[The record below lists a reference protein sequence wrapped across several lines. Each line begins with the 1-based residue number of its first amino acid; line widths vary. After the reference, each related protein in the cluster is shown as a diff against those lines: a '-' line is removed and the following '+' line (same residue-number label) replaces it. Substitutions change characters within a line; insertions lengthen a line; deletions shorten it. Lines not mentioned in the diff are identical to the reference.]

1 MCSRH
6 FNRVMVR
13 RHHII
18 VGFAL
23 FILGL
28 MLSAEPGRAHK
39 PITSPFTYN
48 DDVFPILR
56 DRCARCHVPEGVAPM
71 SLMTYDDTVPWGES
85 IRVELLSGHMPPWS
99 VDAAPTRFRNAQSI
113 SAREMNVLLTWATGG
128 TPFGSPDKTPPPV
141 AVERRWAL
149 GTPDLEL
156 PLPNEFTLP
165 ANKQE
170 EIVEF
175 VVPTGF
181 SERRWLRAVELAPGT
196 PAMVRSAIVQIKST
210 SASDAKPI
218 ATEPVLALWLPG
230 DDPIPVEDDAA
241 FEVPPG
247 AELSVRMRYKK
258 TWQYE
263 RKELRDRSTLGLY
276 FAKEPTQ
283 PVRAIELTHDGPA
296 LQLNGSRRQ
305 FSDAIPD
312 NVRAVAIYATD
323 HPANAG
329 IVVTAVAPD
338 GSRRELI
345 AFHPQRDWAR
355 RFWFKEPIA
364 LERGTKLE
372 TTISFDD
379 ETPALPLSQGPT
391 SPQQDSSTVRLTLN
405 VISTLR

>member
-1 MCSRH
+1 MTLMQR
-6 FNRVMVR
+6 R
-13 RHHII
+13 RHLL
-18 VGFAL
+18 VGPLL

-28 MLSAEPGRAHK
+28 MLTVEPGGAHK

-85 IRVELLSGHMPPWS
+85 IRVELLAGHMPPWS

-128 TPFGSPDKTPPPV
+128 TPFGTPDKTPPPISF
-141 AVERRWAL
+141 ERRWAL

-156 PLPNEFTLP
+156 PLPSEFTLP
-165 ANKQE
+165 ANTQE
-170 EIVEF
+170 DMAEF

-181 SERRWLRAVELAPGT
+181 TERRWLRAVDIAPGT
-196 PAMVRSAIVQIKST
+196 PAIVRSATVQIKST
-210 SASDAKPI
+210 SPETGSL
-218 ATEPVLALWLPG
+218 TGESMLALWLPG
-230 DDPIPVEDDAA
+230 DDPVPVNEDAA
-241 FEVPPG
+241 FEVPPR
-247 AELSVRMRYKK
+247 AELLVRVRYKK

-276 FAKEPTQ
+276 FAKEASL
-283 PVRAIELTHDGPA
+283 PVRALAVTHDGPA
-296 LQLNGSRRQ
+296 LQVNRSRRQ
-305 FSDAIPD
+305 ISDAIPD
-312 NVRAVAIYATD
+312 HVRAVAIYPGE
-323 HPANAG
+323 HPSNAG

-345 AFHPQRDWAR
+345 AFHPQREWAR

-372 TTISFDD
+372 TTVTIDD
-379 ETPALPLSQGPT
+379 ETPALPLSQGPAST
-391 SPQQDSSTVRLTLN
+391 GQDSSATRLTLN
-405 VISTLR
+405 VIAASK

>member
-128 TPFGSPDKTPPPV
+128 TPFGSPEKTPQPV
-141 AVERRWAL
+141 AYERRWAL
-149 GTPDLEL
+149 GAPDLEL
-156 PLPNEFTLP
+156 PLPGEFTLA

-170 EIVEF
+170 DIVEF

-181 SERRWLRAVELAPGT
+181 SERRWLRAVDLAPGT
-196 PAMVRSAIVQIKST
+196 PAIVRSATVQIR
-210 SASDAKPI
+210 SASSEAGPLG
-218 ATEPVLALWLPG
+218 TEAMLALWLPG
-230 DDPIPVEDDAA
+230 DDAIPVNDGAA
-241 FEVPPG
+241 FEVPAQ
-247 AELSVRMRYKK
+247 AELLVRVRYKK
-258 TWQYE
+258 TWQHE

-276 FAKEPTQ
+276 FAKEASQ
-283 PVRAIELTHDGPA
+283 ALRAVTLTHDGPA
-296 LQLNGSRRQ
+296 IQVNGSRRQ
-305 FSDAIPD
+305 FSDAISD
-312 NVRAVAIYATD
+312 NVRAVAIYPSD

-329 IVVTAVAPD
+329 IIVTAITPD

-355 RFWFKEPIA
+355 RYWFKEPIA

-372 TTISFDD
+372 TTIVFDD
-379 ETPALPLSQGPT
+379 ETPALPLSQAPT
-391 SPQQDSSTVRLTLN
+391 AAQQDSSAVRLTLN
-405 VISTLR
+405 VIPASR